1 MTEFEPETIKLYFKQ
16 VYTCKTKEY
25 RVNYNYT
32 LAQLYD
38 YITPKAFS
46 DDFGIDQNS
55 YKIEIV
61 EAGQFDNVNG
71 RDAELAPAL
80 DPNEEI
86 TLRNKYGDDIKHKA
100 FYIRP
105 VLISRSR
112 RNVLRLEI
120 PTNIEEDDNTPLAP
134 RS

>member
-80 DPNEEI
+80 NPNSDT
-86 TLRNKYGDDIKHKA
+86 TLREKYGDNIKHKA

-105 VLISRSR
+105 KLFIT
-112 RNVLRLEI
+112 I
-120 PTNIEEDDNTPLAP
+120 PDSPTYNEMMVMAP
-134 RS
+134 RT

>member
-1 MTEFEPETIKLYFKQ
+1 MTEFEPETIELYFKQ

-46 DDFGIDQNS
+46 DDFGIDRNS

-86 TLRNKYGDDIKHKA
+86 TLRNKYGDNIKHKA